1 MRDELKIEQVPIN
14 QLTPNPYNTNVVS
27 PDNEEKI
34 KESLRR
40 FGQFKPILVREQEE
54 GFEIIGGEHRW
65 RAAKELGLD
74 KVAVINLG
82 EISDEEAKKISLI
95 DNGRYGEDDAFKLS
109 ELLSGLGDI
118 SDLSSYMPYSDQSLE
133 TLFSNTSINL
143 DELEVD
149 EEELEESAPA
159 IERPPQT
166 HVVMRFKVAIE
177 DSEKVQKLIEKIMK
191 EQGYTESDSLTNAGD
206 ALVYLCTNAKKE
218 E

>member
-1 MRDELKIEQVPIN
+1 MRDVLKIEQVPID
-14 QLTPNPYNTNVVS
+14 QLNPNPYNTNVVS

-40 FGQFKPILVREQEE
+40 FGQFKPILVREQDA

-65 RAAKELGLD
+65 RAAKELGLEN
-74 KVAVINLG
+74 VAVINLG
-82 EISDEEAKKISLI
+82 NISDEEAKKISLI

-109 ELLSGLGDI
+109 ELLSSLGDI
-118 SDLSSYMPYSDQSLE
+118 ADLSSYMPYSDQSLE

-159 IERPPQT
+159 TERPPQT

>member
-1 MRDELKIEQVPIN
+1 MQPKQSEDWKQAKNWRR
-14 QLTPNPYNTNVVS
+14 NT
-27 PDNEEKI
+27 I
-34 KESLRR
+34 
-40 FGQFKPILVREQEE
+40 ICH
-54 GFEIIGGEHRW
+54 EIIGGEHRW

-159 IERPPQT
+159 TERPPQT

>member
-1 MRDELKIEQVPIN
+1 MRDVLKIEQVPID
-14 QLTPNPYNTNVVS
+14 QLNPNPYNTNVVS

-40 FGQFKPILVREQEE
+40 FGQFKPILVREQDQ

-65 RAAKELGLD
+65 RAAKELGLEN
-74 KVAVINLG
+74 VAVINLG
-82 EISDEEAKKISLI
+82 NISDEEAKKISLI

-109 ELLSGLGDI
+109 ELLSSLGDI
-118 SDLSSYMPYSDQSLE
+118 ADLSSYMPYSDQSLE

-159 IERPPQT
+159 TERPPQT

-191 EQGYTESDSLTNAGD
+191 EQGYTESDSLMNAGD

>member
-1 MRDELKIEQVPIN
+1 
-14 QLTPNPYNTNVVS
+14 
-27 PDNEEKI
+27 
-34 KESLRR
+34 
-40 FGQFKPILVREQEE
+40 
-54 GFEIIGGEHRW
+54 
-65 RAAKELGLD
+65 
-74 KVAVINLG
+74 
-82 EISDEEAKKISLI
+82 
-95 DNGRYGEDDAFKLS
+95 
-109 ELLSGLGDI
+109 
-118 SDLSSYMPYSDQSLE
+118 MPYSDQSLE

-159 IERPPQT
+159 IERSPQT

>member
-149 EEELEESAPA
+149 EEELEK
-159 IERPPQT
+159 QN
-166 HVVMRFKVAIE
+166 K
-177 DSEKVQKLIEKIMK
+177 KLKI
-191 EQGYTESDSLTNAGD
+191 YFNI
-206 ALVYLCTNAKKE
+206 
-218 E
+218 